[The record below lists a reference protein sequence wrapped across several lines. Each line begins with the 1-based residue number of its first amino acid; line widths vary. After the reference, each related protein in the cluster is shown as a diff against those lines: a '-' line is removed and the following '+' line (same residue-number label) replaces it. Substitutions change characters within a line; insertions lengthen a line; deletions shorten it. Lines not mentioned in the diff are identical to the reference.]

1 MFPEVIDPENIAQ
14 KLIQSPDAL
23 FSVVA
28 SGYENSKIIEIS
40 IGSFCMSLLCF
51 LCYEKCMDIWY
62 GQCALFGGLGPEVYE
77 SIEL

>member
-28 SGYENSKIIEIS
+28 SGYENHSKIIEI
-40 IGSFCMSLLCF
+40 ILHVITMFPMLREMHGYMVWT
-51 LCYEKCMDIWY
+51 M
-62 GQCALFGGLGPEVYE
+62 ALFGGLGPEVYE